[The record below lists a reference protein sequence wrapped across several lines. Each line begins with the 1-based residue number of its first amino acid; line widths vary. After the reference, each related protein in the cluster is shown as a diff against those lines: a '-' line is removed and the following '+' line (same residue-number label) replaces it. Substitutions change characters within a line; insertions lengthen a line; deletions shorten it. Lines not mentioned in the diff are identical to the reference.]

1 MPGVRR
7 GVSRRSRC
15 RPWDIQIEAL
25 DTVRDPVSAGLYEIG
40 KVERGVG
47 FVLST
52 IPLDEGIEEIR
63 SQYVD
68 HYDVQGAWDY
78 DAWLDLADEGER
90 VAQPLLSEP

>member
-1 MPGVRR
+1 MFLRGPGATL
-7 GVSRRSRC
+7 G
-15 RPWDIQIEAL
+15 DIQIEAL
-25 DTVRDPVSAGLYEIG
+25 DTVRAPVSAGLYEIG

-68 HYDVQGAWDY
+68 HYENRQ
-78 DAWLDLADEGER
+78 
-90 VAQPLLSEP
+90 S